1 MPSIRLLRK
10 TGWMTAACVGL
21 FFLGSGVGCG
31 RKLLPIQP
39 GALPPPAVA
48 DLTHEVRGGDI
59 LLSWSMPPFNPGKES
74 AVAGFKILRA
84 RQTVDETECPTCPVA
99 FQVIG
104 DIAASGRHPGS
115 RMKFRDA
122 LEPGLKHLYKIT
134 SYTVDGRA
142 GKDSNTVVAAD

>member
-10 TGWMTAACVGL
+10 TGWVTAACVGL
-21 FFLGSGVGCG
+21 FFLGCGVGCG

-39 GALPPPAVA
+39 GVLPPPPVA
-48 DLTHEVRGGDI
+48 DLTHEVHGGDI
-59 LLSWSMPPFNPGKES
+59 LLSWSMPPFNPGKDS

-104 DIAASGRHPGS
+104 DVAASGRRPGS
-115 RMKFRDA
+115 RVKFRDSIQ
-122 LEPGLKHLYKIT
+122 PGFQHRYKIQA
-134 SYTVDGRA
+134 YTADGRT
-142 GKDSNTVVAAD
+142 GRESNTVVVD